1 MADQSRPYGQWWDWE
16 GDMDTVPINELRAL
30 CGTIFSRVGASPDDA
45 ALLTACVLEKTIQ
58 GDHAR
63 GIINLPSMVH
73 SAQAGTM
80 SVTSEVQ
87 VLHDLGAAAVVGP
100 LGRVPPGP
108 DDLVCHGAM
117 RIAIEKAR
125 RFGVGLVSARAGIR
139 ILTPIVRAAADAG
152 MIGVS
157 FTQSTPAVA
166 PLGGKEARLGNAPT
180 AVAIPA
186 RDRDPIILDLSLT
199 NTSTAGLLLSARQ
212 HQKVPA
218 GFILDPDGEPTIEPR
233 DVFAGDLDA
242 TTGHPKFIGSVLPL
256 GGEHKGYGLV
266 YVIGLLAS
274 VLSDTSPAWD
284 LVAGEVAGAW
294 GSVHLAIN
302 VAALNPADLL
312 GQVDAFID
320 TVAATPRRRG
330 VDEILY
336 PGQGSQRI
344 RRAKEQAG
352 TVDVPVPQLRELAAT
367 ARELG
372 VDVPRWLT

>member
-1 MADQSRPYGQWWDWE
+1 VWE
-16 GDMDTVPINELRAL
+16 GDTETVPIGELRAL
-30 CGTIFSRVGASPDDA
+30 CGAIFERVGASPEDA

-63 GIINLPSMVH
+63 GIINLPSMVR

-87 VLHDLGAAAVVGP
+87 TLRDLGAAAVVAP
-100 LGRVPPGP
+100 LGSVPPGP

-125 RFGVGLVSARAGIR
+125 SFGVGLVSARAGIR
-139 ILTPIVRAAADAG
+139 ILTPIVRAAAEAG
-152 MIGVS
+152 MVGIS

-166 PLGGKEARLGNAPT
+166 PLGGKEVRFGNAPI

-199 NTSTAGLLLSARQ
+199 NTSTSGLLLAARQ

-218 GFILDPDGEPTIEPR
+218 GFILNAEGEPTTEPR
-233 DVFAGDLDA
+233 EVFGDDLDS
-242 TTGHPKFIGSVLPL
+242 TTGHPRFVGSVLPL
-256 GGEHKGYGLV
+256 GGGHKGYGLV

-274 VLSDTSPAWD
+274 VLSDTSPAWE

-294 GSVHLAIN
+294 GSVHLAIDM
-302 VAALNPADLL
+302 AALNPRDPL
-312 GQVDAFID
+312 GQVEAFVD
-320 TVAATPRRRG
+320 TVASTPRRHG
-330 VDEILY
+330 IEEILY

-352 TVDVPVPQLRELAAT
+352 TVDVPVPQLGQVRRT
-367 ARELG
+367 AQELG
-372 VDVPRWLT
+372 VNLPDWLI